1 MWVFPRVRFVRW
13 SFSRCSEE
21 GVCGGNGRHCSASE
35 RENESE
41 REVKQCRCGVLN
53 LNFEK

>member
-35 RENESE
+35 RERQRASGKL
-41 REVKQCRCGVLN
+41 RTVWGVLN